1 MGDTLPTLS
10 RVFECS
16 SATRMPQMRD
26 GVHVGAKN
34 LTGRRVISQNKYWA
48 IYPNK
53 MRPAPAN
60 SWIMRSTV
68 CLSKKRIGVKAKIV

>member
-1 MGDTLPTLS
+1 MH
-10 RVFECS
+10 
-16 SATRMPQMRD
+16 D
-26 GVHVGAKN
+26 GVHVCAKN

-60 SWIMRSTV
+60 SWIMRSTMR
-68 CLSKKRIGVKAKIV
+68 LSKKRISAKAKIV